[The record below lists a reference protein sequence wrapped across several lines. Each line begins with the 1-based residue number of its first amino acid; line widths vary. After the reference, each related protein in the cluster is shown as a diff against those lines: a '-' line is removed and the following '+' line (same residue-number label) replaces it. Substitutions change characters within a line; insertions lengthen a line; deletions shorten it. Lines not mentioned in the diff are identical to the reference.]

1 MKRWGARAG
10 LLGLVLL
17 VVYLFLPIRIVIPWK
32 LNLVF
37 PAGFEG
43 PVRIV
48 SAEKCERLLTRRGL
62 TYSLPV
68 PPSGQVVMSEPIF
81 DRATTRGQYAGAPD
95 VLPSIRPDSKS
106 TGFDMLSVR
115 GFDKH
120 WVVLAFV
127 GTDQD
132 LAALGRLR
140 GVEAHF
146 RDVPLPSCAD
156 ERKLP

>member
-1 MKRWGARAG
+1 LKRWAARAS

-17 VVYLFLPIRIVIPWK
+17 VIYIFLPIRIVIPWK

-37 PAGFEG
+37 PVGFEG

-48 SAEKCERLLTRRGL
+48 SAEKCEGLVTRRGL
-62 TYSLPV
+62 TYSVAV

-106 TGFDMLSVR
+106 TGFDELSVR
-115 GFDKH
+115 VSNGR

-132 LAALGRLR
+132 LAALGRAS

-146 RDVPLPSCAD
+146 RDMPLPSCAD